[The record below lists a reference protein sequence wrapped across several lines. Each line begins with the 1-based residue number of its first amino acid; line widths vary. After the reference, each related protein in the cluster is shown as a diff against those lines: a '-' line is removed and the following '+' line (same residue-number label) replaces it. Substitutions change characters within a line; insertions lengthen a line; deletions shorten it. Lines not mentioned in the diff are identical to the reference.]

1 MDSICAVCAASEQCP
16 CYGACDEGN
25 YEQCDEVLAVFIEDC
40 RAEYHKA
47 WAEYIKKFND

>member
-1 MDSICAVCAASEQCP
+1 MHSICAVCAASEQCP

-25 YEQCDEVLAVFIEDC
+25 YGQCDEVLAVFIEDC
-40 RAEYHKA
+40 RDEYHKA